1 MNYYYIIIIII
12 VLTIIYFKQDEMNI
26 WLMNR
31 IIILR
36 GILAPSC
43 FWYKVSDFILGDGS
57 GIDFYNKYKEKYGD
71 FAPAEM
77 FGEKIYLVTN
87 NKFIKIILD
96 KSPNTFTVG
105 KLKMKF
111 FRSFMEKNV
120 GVSTGC
126 PWKKRR
132 HMNEQALNTD
142 ILHKYSGKHLQYTKN
157 ELLKWNKNKI
167 SFIDFVEFGKKM
179 GSKVI
184 FNAETVHPDVLN
196 IFRDANTLVAFEK
209 KYEINKEIHDN
220 YLETLNYYIENPN
233 DDSLVKLLTE
243 VSNDKEELIHQIP
256 HFIFPIVGLYV
267 TTIPRTLALL
277 FNHKN
282 ILDKFVKEIN
292 QVNIENS
299 NSIYNLSFLRKCILE
314 TLRLNNP
321 VVTTFRTLLK
331 DFNFNDKYKFK
342 KGDQFLILN
351 NPVLREKEFFNKP
364 NQFIPSRWTK
374 EKEKSYYSISFSQ
387 GPQRCPG
394 KELAIFLAQAFI
406 YNFIKLR
413 KITCKTNIK
422 TMSFDKNY
430 IPQIINPCD
439 ISISVEV

>member
-1 MNYYYIIIIII
+1 MKYYYIVIIII
-12 VLTIIYFKQDEMNI
+12 VLTIIYFKQDEMRI

-43 FWYKVSDFILGDGS
+43 FWYKVSDFILDDGS
-57 GIDFYNKYKEKYGD
+57 GIDLYNKYKEKYGD
-71 FAPAEM
+71 FAPTEM

-132 HMNEQALNTD
+132 YMNEQALNTD
-142 ILHKYSGKHLQYTKN
+142 MLHKYSEKHLQYTKN
-157 ELLKWNKNKI
+157 EILKWNKNKI
-167 SFIDFVEFGKKM
+167 GFIDFVEFGKKM
-179 GSKVI
+179 GSKII
-184 FNAETVHPDVLN
+184 FNAESVHPDVFN
-196 IFRDANTLVAFEK
+196 IFKDANTLLAFEK

-220 YLETLNYYIENPN
+220 YLETLNYYIKNPN
-233 DDSLVKLLTE
+233 DNSLVKLLTE

-277 FNHKN
+277 FNHKQ
-282 ILDKFVKEIN
+282 ILAKVVKEIN

-299 NSIYNLSFLRKCILE
+299 KSIYHLTFLRKCILE

-321 VVTTFRTLLK
+321 VITTFRTLRQ

-364 NQFIPSRWTK
+364 NQFIPSRWTT

-394 KELAIFLAQAFI
+394 KELAIFLGQAFI

-422 TMSFDKNY
+422 TIALDKNN

-439 ISISVEV
+439 INISVEV